1 MRGVSEYVAAL
12 LMTIITLV
20 AGAIVFIYSYYIVN
34 SYSNEFSSRALG
46 AGRSLS
52 VAVLA
57 SFIRGSNQVIVI
69 GSTGA
74 NPATLRAVY
83 INESLTVCTLS
94 FATAPGATTSKQVD
108 GSTGTVIPYRT
119 VFIVNCALPS
129 TSNVAVVKLVF
140 DEGEIYAKAGRLV

>member
-1 MRGVSEYVAAL
+1 
-12 LMTIITLV
+12 MTIITLV
-20 AGAIVFIYSYYIVN
+20 AGAIVFIYSYHVVS

-83 INESLTVCTLS
+83 INESLTICTLS
-94 FATAPGATTSKQVD
+94 FASAPGATTSKQVD

-119 VFIVNCALPS
+119 VFIVSCTLPGA
-129 TSNVAVVKLVF
+129 SNMAVVKLVF
-140 DEGEIYAKAGRLV
+140 DEGEVYAKAGRLV